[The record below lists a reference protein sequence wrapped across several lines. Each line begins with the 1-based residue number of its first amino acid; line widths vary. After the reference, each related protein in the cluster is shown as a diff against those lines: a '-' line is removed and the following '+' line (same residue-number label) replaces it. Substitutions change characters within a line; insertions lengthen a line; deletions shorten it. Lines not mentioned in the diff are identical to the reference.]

1 LADLHPIEHLR
12 YVARSGGVPAAMLV
26 EETAEAVL
34 GLSSRFGHVDSAEL
48 LVACRRILSRRPVSG
63 PLWWMAGR
71 VVTAADVRRE
81 VAELL
86 RELAADRTAVELE
99 AALPHGAT
107 VTVVGWSIQAAQGLL
122 RRGDVSVLA
131 LDALG
136 EGAELARQ
144 LGLRGIVATRVA
156 PEAVAAAVAASDAV
170 LVEASIAG
178 PGEALC
184 VTGSVPAAAVA
195 RHLGVPVWLVA
206 GVGYRVP
213 QALYAAAIG
222 RWQAEHDARVE
233 PGARGE
239 PETADVGPDPTEPR
253 LRDEERLDVA
263 LVDSVLCEAGLLAAP
278 PIPTTPNFPR
288 VPELEHLGVVL
299 ADRDL

>member
-1 LADLHPIEHLR
+1 
-12 YVARSGGVPAAMLV
+12 MLV

-34 GLSSRFGHVDSAEL
+34 GLSSRFGQVDSAEL

-63 PLWWMAGR
+63 PLWWMAAR

-213 QALYAAAIG
+213 QALYDVAIA
-222 RWQAEHDARVE
+222 RWQAEPDGRA
-233 PGARGE
+233 E
-239 PETADVGPDPTEPR
+239 PEPADVGRDPTEPR
-253 LRDEERLDVA
+253 LRNEERLDVA
-263 LVDSVLCEAGLLAAP
+263 LVDRVACEAGLLYATHPDDAKLSP
-278 PIPTTPNFPR
+278 GARAGASGRGVGRARPVTTCGTATP
-288 VPELEHLGVVL
+288 
-299 ADRDL
+299 

>member
-1 LADLHPIEHLR
+1 MTDLHPIEHLR

-34 GLSSRFGHVDSAEL
+34 GLSSRFGQVDSAEL

-63 PLWWMAGR
+63 PLWWMAAR

-131 LDALG
+131 LGALG

-213 QALYAAAIG
+213 QALYDVAIA
-222 RWQAEHDARVE
+222 RWQAEPDGRVE
-233 PGARGE
+233 PE
-239 PETADVGPDPTEPR
+239 PADVGRDPTEPR
-253 LRDEERLDVA
+253 LRNEERLDVA
-263 LVDSVLCEAGLLAAP
+263 LVDRVACEAGLLAAP

-299 ADRDL
+299 AERDL

>member
-1 LADLHPIEHLR
+1 MTDLHPIEHLR

-34 GLSSRFGHVDSAEL
+34 GLSSRFGQVDSAEL

-63 PLWWMAGR
+63 PLWWMAAR

-131 LDALG
+131 LGALG

-195 RHLGVPVWLVA
+195 PPGRAGVA
-206 GVGYRVP
+206 GGRCRVP
-213 QALYAAAIG
+213 GAA
-222 RWQAEHDARVE
+222 
-233 PGARGE
+233 
-239 PETADVGPDPTEPR
+239 GP
-253 LRDEERLDVA
+253 L
-263 LVDSVLCEAGLLAAP
+263 
-278 PIPTTPNFPR
+278 
-288 VPELEHLGVVL
+288 
-299 ADRDL
+299 